1 MNNGADQ
8 KSYRLK
14 LIGLGGFI
22 NIEYTKYVILQF
34 LYYHPLN
41 TTDWIGKWM
50 RHRGLKL
57 DGAIGQGEIC
67 NSLKIENFSKSFL
80 SHIGKNKIKF

>member
-1 MNNGADQ
+1 MHF
-8 KSYRLK
+8 
-14 LIGLGGFI
+14 LILC
-22 NIEYTKYVILQF
+22 EVIL
-34 LYYHPLN
+34 
-41 TTDWIGKWM
+41 TTISNHIGNWLIVFYTGVLRHGPWL

-67 NSLKIENFSKSFL
+67 NSLKSENFSKSFL